1 MKKQLRNL
9 FRFAEFFQS
18 KTDTKPLPIVLKTL
32 FSILFLA
39 NLTFVNAQ
47 GPGSLFVDAGPDQ
60 TIGCATGDSADIT
73 ANFLEIF
80 ETVSEQYTVTSIPYN
95 PPFAFNGLANPLNP
109 NIDDAWSPVDNL
121 PFDFCFF
128 GNLEQQFQ
136 VGSNGVLRFD
146 VDPSDTTNG
155 WSFTENL
162 PNNSNPTLGEANI
175 FTPVHDID
183 PSVSTTEEIG
193 YEVLGTFPNRV
204 LVVSYYQVPM
214 FSGTCNSLLA
224 THMAVFYEFS
234 NVIEI
239 YMQDKPVCPSW
250 NSGNAALGI
259 QNNDGTIAYVPPGR
273 NTSDS
278 PWTATNEAWQF
289 APQGLPTYVFEWVDE
304 GGNVISNNPTI
315 TVSPTVSETF
325 TARVTYTNGC
335 NGQVVVLEDSV
346 TVFVQS
352 TVSVELGADQSFC
365 DVASYEI
372 VPTITGADPGA
383 VTYLWSTGETTPTIT
398 ITQTGIYSV
407 EVTFEGCT
415 VSDAV
420 FIELNENP
428 IFDLGQ
434 DLATC
439 FEAPVTLDASPSNY
453 NPADATY
460 QWLFNGVDTGI
471 TEATFNVTA
480 YGTYT
485 AIVTVGLCSAQQ
497 DINITPGAAI
507 EINLGDDFVTC
518 FENQVI
524 LDATPTNYNP
534 QLATFEWFLDGVV
547 LANTQATLE
556 VTVNGTY
563 SVIVTIGQC
572 SATDSIVISPS
583 ADLVVTLGENISGC
597 TAETRT
603 LSAVTFEDG
612 VTYVWFKN
620 GNLIAGENTNTITI
634 SLADVASNLSDVY
647 RVEIT
652 KGECSGFDE
661 VEALTLNCVIS
672 EGLSP
677 DGSPGFN
684 DNLDLTFLANRTGID
699 KLQIFNRLGAIVY
712 ESNNY
717 TNQWVGQSDNGDKLP
732 TGTYFYVINFSGNDS
747 VYGKQ
752 KTGWIYINREA
763 N

>member
-9 FRFAEFFQS
+9 SGFAEFF
-18 KTDTKPLPIVLKTL
+18 KPKNDTKSLPFVLKSL
-32 FSILFLA
+32 FTFLFLA
-39 NLTFVNAQ
+39 NLTLVNAQ
-47 GPGSLFVDAGPDQ
+47 GPGSLFVDAGLDQ
-60 TIGCATGDSADIT
+60 TIGCASGDSADLT

-80 ETVSEQYTVTSIPYN
+80 ETISEQYTVTSIPYN

-128 GNLEQQFQ
+128 GNLETQFQ

-146 VDPSDTTNG
+146 VDPGDTSNG

-214 FSGTCNSLLA
+214 FSSTCNSLLA

-259 QNNDGTIAYVPPGR
+259 QNNAGTVAYVPPGR

-289 APQGLPTYVFEWVDE
+289 APQGAPTYVFEWVDA

-315 TVSPTVSETF
+315 NVSPVVSETY

-335 NGQVVVLEDSV
+335 NGEVVVLEDTV

-352 TVSVELGADQSFC
+352 GVTVDLGTDQSFC
-365 DVASYEI
+365 GVATYEI

-398 ITQTGIYSV
+398 VTQTGIYSV
-407 EVTFEGCT
+407 EVSFEGCT
-415 VSDAV
+415 VADSV
-420 FIELNENP
+420 SVELNENP
-428 IFDLGQ
+428 IFDLGE

-439 FEAPVTLDASPSNY
+439 FEAPITLDASPSNY
-453 NPADATY
+453 NPLDATY

-471 TEATFNVTA
+471 TDATFNVTA
-480 YGTYT
+480 YGSYT
-485 AIVTVGLCSAQQ
+485 AIVTVGICSAQQ
-497 DINITPGAAI
+497 DISITPGASI
-507 EINLGDDFVTC
+507 EINLGEDFATC

-547 LANTQATLE
+547 LANTLATLE
-556 VTVNGTY
+556 VVENGAY

-572 SATDSIVISPS
+572 SATDSIVISPRS
-583 ADLVVTLGENISGC
+583 DLVVTLGENISGC

-603 LSAVTFEDG
+603 LTAVTFEDG
-612 VTYVWFKN
+612 VTYIWFKN

-634 SLADVASNLSDVY
+634 TLADVASSLSDTY
-647 RVEIT
+647 RVEII
-652 KGECSGFDE
+652 KGECRGTDE
-661 VEALTLNCVIS
+661 IEALTLNCVIS

-699 KLQIFNRLGAIVY
+699 KLQVFNRLGGIVY
-712 ESNNY
+712 EQSNY

-732 TGTYFYVINFSGNDS
+732 TGTYFYVINFSGLDS

-752 KTGWIYINREA
+752 KTGWIYINRDA